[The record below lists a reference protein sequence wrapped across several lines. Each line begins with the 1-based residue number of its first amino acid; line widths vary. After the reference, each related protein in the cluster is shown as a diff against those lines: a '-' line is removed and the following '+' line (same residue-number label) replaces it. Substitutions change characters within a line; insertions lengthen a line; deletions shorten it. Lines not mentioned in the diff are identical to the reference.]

1 VQRPELRCDVKELEP
16 KCELCGFCNDDVSG
30 HAYRQ
35 MYVCPD
41 CGMIHCEH
49 CGAVVSFIHN
59 SALDAGISEIISS
72 WFKE

>member
-1 VQRPELRCDVKELEP
+1 
-16 KCELCGFCNDDVSG
+16 
-30 HAYRQ
+30 
-35 MYVCPD
+35 
-41 CGMIHCEH
+41 MIHCEH